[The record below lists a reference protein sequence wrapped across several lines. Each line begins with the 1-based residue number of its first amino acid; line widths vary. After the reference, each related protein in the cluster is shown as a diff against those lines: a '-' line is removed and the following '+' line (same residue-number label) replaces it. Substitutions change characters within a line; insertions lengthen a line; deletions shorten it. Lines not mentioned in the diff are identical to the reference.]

1 MSEQKDLICKDFEN
15 ELWLFSEQSL
25 PQERIEFW
33 NRHIQNCAKCSLL
46 MKNELVL
53 LETCKEELSEDMLD
67 SKYDMMIN
75 HAVKP
80 SRNFSLKQTWA
91 KREAFS
97 IKTKFAMISGLAVV
111 AIVISLI
118 TPKQNPVKSVS
129 NELLDWEG
137 TKIDSQIE
145 SIENKIE
152 ILNNDDW
159 SNQLK
164 MIDARLQLLEKEAD
178 KF

>member
-1 MSEQKDLICKDFEN
+1 MSDQKGLICKDFEN
-15 ELWLFSEQSL
+15 EIWLFTEQSL
-25 PQERIEFW
+25 PHERIEFW
-33 NRHIQNCAKCSLL
+33 NQHIQNCSKCSLYL
-46 MKNELVL
+46 KNELAL
-53 LETCKEELSEDMLD
+53 LETCKEELSEDVLD
-67 SKYDMMIN
+67 SKFDMMIN
-75 HAVKP
+75 RAVKP
-80 SRNFSLKQTWA
+80 SRIYSIKQVWI

-118 TPKQNPVKSVS
+118 TPRQNPVKSVS

-137 TKIDSQIE
+137 AKINSQIDNVKE
-145 SIENKIE
+145 RIE
-152 ILNNDDW
+152 IINNDEW

-164 MIDARLQLLEKEAD
+164 NIDERLQLLESQAD